1 MPMISLQV
9 SDEIFSRLEKVQRN
23 MNYTSRSEFLRDAI
37 LQFIEKEENK
47 QITNKIKRA
56 VLSISYYSDFDTLD
70 ILSEI
75 ERRFEKEIK
84 NYMEYNLNKNF
95 LRVYIV
101 VGEDQRIIDM
111 KNAFNQIKN
120 TQKNLVFI

>member
-1 MPMISLQV
+1 MISLQV

-120 TQKNLVFI
+120 KGRAAKLP